1 MEVVLIRADG
11 LEQLQH
17 VVGVQGAGLGGHAAG
32 QVGVSNV
39 CDALETKKVKIF
51 LKKTVYSGY
60 TPVIPMRQHR

>member
-1 MEVVLIRADG
+1 MGNCPVVKLISGLVMEVVLIRADG

-51 LKKTVYSGY
+51 
-60 TPVIPMRQHR
+60 